1 MMNLTK
7 KGIAWIAEQ
16 ENSVDCY
23 VSRPE
28 WPGESSGL
36 TIGIGYDLGYN
47 SQFQFE
53 TDWASVLPDDQIR
66 RLSGCCGLKGEAA
79 QHLPPQFADIHIS
92 REAALDVFERVTVPR
107 FYLQTLRIYP
117 QTIDLPPD
125 AAAALVSLVFNRGT
139 KLDGERRVEM
149 AQIKAALTARNWA
162 AIPGLFR
169 AQKRL
174 WPDTE
179 GLQAR
184 RDREADLF
192 AGAVFKATV

>member
-1 MMNLTK
+1 MMNLTEE
-7 KGIAWIAEQ
+7 GIAWIAEQ

-23 VSRPE
+23 NPRPE

-47 SQFQFE
+47 SQFNFE
-53 TDWASVLPDDQIR
+53 SDWASVLPDAQIR
-66 RLSGCCGLKGEAA
+66 RLRGCCGLKGEAA
-79 QHLPPQFADIHIS
+79 KHLPKEFADVHIS
-92 REAALDVFERVTVPR
+92 RAAALDVFERVTVPK

-125 AAAALVSLVFNRGT
+125 AAAALVSLVFNRGNSLT
-139 KLDGERRVEM
+139 GERRVEM
-149 AQIKAALTARNWA
+149 VRIKDALSARNWSSV
-162 AIPGLFR
+162 PELLR

-174 WPDTE
+174 WPDCE
-179 GLQAR
+179 GLRDR

-192 AGAVFKATV
+192 ASAIFKATV